1 MKASVGVFLCKT
13 SERGIMFRMRF
24 LSILLILTMFGC
36 QAQEA
41 DEPIVP
47 EEPKVLRL
55 TTTTSVNDSGLMEY
69 LRPHMLEEANIEM
82 EIVSMG
88 SGAAIEAGQ
97 RGDAD
102 VLLVHSPAA
111 EKTFVEEG
119 YGIQRSTFMYNFF
132 VIVGPEADPAGV
144 KGLSA
149 KEAFMKIREAKV
161 KFVSRGDNSGTHSKE
176 KAIWNLAEL
185 NYDSISKETDFYV
198 SAGSGMGAT
207 LTMASEQEAYTLTDL
222 ATYLSMQDKLSSKVI
237 VSASPDLRN
246 DYSVIVVNPD
256 KVSNV
261 DVETAKMFEAWLL
274 RESTLQ
280 LISEYGKETYG
291 EALFFT
297 E

>member
-1 MKASVGVFLCKT
+1 
-13 SERGIMFRMRF
+13 MFRLKA
-24 LSILLILTMFGC
+24 LSILLVLILFGC
-36 QAQEA
+36 QAQEVE
-41 DEPIVP
+41 EPIVP

-69 LRPHMLEEANIEM
+69 LRPYLLEEANIEM

-132 VIVGPEADPAGV
+132 VIVGPESDPAGV
-144 KGLSA
+144 KDLSA
-149 KEAFMKIREAKV
+149 KDAFIKIRETKS

-176 KAIWNLAEL
+176 KAIWKLAEL
-185 NYDSISKETDFYV
+185 DYDSLSTETDFYI
-198 SAGSGMGAT
+198 SAGTGMGAT
-207 LTMASEQEAYTLTDL
+207 LTMASEQDAYTLTDL
-222 ATYLSMQDKLSSKVI
+222 ATYLSMQDQLSSKVI

-246 DYSVIVVNPD
+246 DYSVIVINPD
-256 KVSNV
+256 KVTNV
-261 DVETAKMFEAWLL
+261 NAETAKAFEAWMLS
-274 RESTLQ
+274 ESTLK
-280 LISEYGKETYG
+280 LIAEYGKDTYG

>member
-1 MKASVGVFLCKT
+1 
-13 SERGIMFRMRF
+13 MFRLKA
-24 LSILLILTMFGC
+24 LSILLVLILFGC
-36 QAQEA
+36 QVQEVE
-41 DEPIVP
+41 EPIVP

-69 LRPHMLEEANIEM
+69 LRPYLLEEANIEM

-132 VIVGPEADPAGV
+132 VIVGPESDPAGV
-144 KGLSA
+144 KDLSA
-149 KEAFMKIREAKV
+149 KDAFIKIREAKS

-176 KAIWNLAEL
+176 KAIWKLAEL
-185 NYDSISKETDFYV
+185 DYDSLSTETDFYV
-198 SAGSGMGAT
+198 SAGTGMGAT

-222 ATYLSMQDKLSSKVI
+222 ATYLSMQDQLSSKVI

-246 DYSVIVVNPD
+246 DYSVIVINPD
-256 KVSNV
+256 KVTNV
-261 DVETAKMFEAWLL
+261 DAETAKAFETWMLS
-274 RESTLQ
+274 ESTLK
-280 LISEYGKETYG
+280 LIAEYGKDTYG

>member
-1 MKASVGVFLCKT
+1 MLRLKA
-13 SERGIMFRMRF
+13 
-24 LSILLILTMFGC
+24 LSILLVLILFGC
-36 QAQEA
+36 QAQEVE
-41 DEPIVP
+41 EPIVP

-69 LRPHMLEEANIEM
+69 LRPYLLEEANIEI

-132 VIVGPEADPAGV
+132 VIVGPESDPAGV
-144 KGLSA
+144 KDLSA
-149 KEAFMKIREAKV
+149 KDAFIKIRDAKS

-176 KAIWNLAEL
+176 KAIWKLAEL
-185 NYDSISKETDFYV
+185 DYDSLSTETDFYI
-198 SAGSGMGAT
+198 SAGTGMGAT
-207 LTMASEQEAYTLTDL
+207 LTMASEQNAYTLTDL
-222 ATYLSMQDKLSSKVI
+222 ATYLSMQDQLSSKVI

-246 DYSVIVVNPD
+246 DYSVIVINPD
-256 KVSNV
+256 KVTNV
-261 DVETAKMFEAWLL
+261 DAETAKAFETWMLS
-274 RESTLQ
+274 ESTLK
-280 LISEYGKETYG
+280 LIAEYGKDTYG

>member
-1 MKASVGVFLCKT
+1 
-13 SERGIMFRMRF
+13 MFRLKALSF
-24 LSILLILTMFGC
+24 LLVLILFGC
-36 QAQEA
+36 QAQEVE
-41 DEPIVP
+41 EPIVP

-69 LRPHMLEEANIEM
+69 LRPYLLEEANIEM

-132 VIVGPEADPAGV
+132 VIIGPESDPAGV
-144 KGLSA
+144 KDLSA
-149 KEAFMKIREAKV
+149 KDAFIKIRETKS

-176 KAIWNLAEL
+176 KAIWKLTEL
-185 NYDSISKETDFYV
+185 DYDSLSTETDFYI
-198 SAGSGMGAT
+198 SAGTGMGAT
-207 LTMASEQEAYTLTDL
+207 LTMASEQDAYTLTDL
-222 ATYLSMQDKLSSKVI
+222 ATYLSMQDQLSSKVI

-246 DYSVIVVNPD
+246 DYSVIVINPD
-256 KVSNV
+256 KVTNV
-261 DVETAKMFEAWLL
+261 NAETAKAFEAWMLS
-274 RESTLQ
+274 ESTLK
-280 LISEYGKETYG
+280 LIAEYGKDTYG

>member
-1 MKASVGVFLCKT
+1 MQT
-13 SERGIMFRMRF
+13 SERGSMFRLKA
-24 LSILLILTMFGC
+24 LSILLVLIMFGC
-36 QAQEA
+36 QAQEVE
-41 DEPIVP
+41 EPIVP

-69 LRPHMLEEANIEM
+69 LRPYLLEEANIEM

-132 VIVGPEADPAGV
+132 VIVGPESDPAGV
-144 KGLSA
+144 KDLSA
-149 KEAFMKIREAKV
+149 KDAFIKIRDAKS

-176 KAIWNLAEL
+176 KAIWKLAEL
-185 NYDSISKETDFYV
+185 DYDSLSTETDFYV
-198 SAGSGMGAT
+198 SAGTGMGAT

-222 ATYLSMQDKLSSKVI
+222 ATYLSMQDQLSSKVI

-246 DYSVIVVNPD
+246 DYSVIVINPD
-256 KVSNV
+256 KVTNV
-261 DVETAKMFEAWLL
+261 DAETAKAFETWMLS
-274 RESTLQ
+274 ESTLK
-280 LISEYGKETYG
+280 LIAEYGKDTYG

>member
-1 MKASVGVFLCKT
+1 
-13 SERGIMFRMRF
+13 MFRLKA
-24 LSILLILTMFGC
+24 LSILLVLILFGC
-36 QAQEA
+36 QAQEVE
-41 DEPIVP
+41 EPIVP

-69 LRPHMLEEANIEM
+69 LRPYLLEEANIEM

-132 VIVGPEADPAGV
+132 VIVGPESDPAGV
-144 KGLSA
+144 KDLSA
-149 KEAFMKIREAKV
+149 KDAFIKIRDAKS

-176 KAIWNLAEL
+176 KVIWKLAEL
-185 NYDSISKETDFYV
+185 DYDSLSTETDFYI
-198 SAGSGMGAT
+198 SAGTGMGAT
-207 LTMASEQEAYTLTDL
+207 LTMASEQDAYTLTDL
-222 ATYLSMQDKLSSKVI
+222 ATYLSMQDQLSSKVL

-246 DYSVIVVNPD
+246 DYSVIVINPD
-256 KVSNV
+256 KVANV
-261 DVETAKMFEAWLL
+261 DAETAKAFEAWMLS
-274 RESTLQ
+274 ESTLK
-280 LISEYGKETYG
+280 LIAEYGKDTYG

>member
-1 MKASVGVFLCKT
+1 
-13 SERGIMFRMRF
+13 MFRLKA
-24 LSILLILTMFGC
+24 LSILLVLILFGC
-36 QAQEA
+36 QAQEVE
-41 DEPIVP
+41 EPIVP

-69 LRPHMLEEANIEM
+69 LRPYLLEEANIEM

-132 VIVGPEADPAGV
+132 VIVGPESDPAGV
-144 KGLSA
+144 KDLSA
-149 KEAFMKIREAKV
+149 KDAFIKIRDAKS

-176 KAIWNLAEL
+176 KAIWKLAEL
-185 NYDSISKETDFYV
+185 DYDSLSTETDFYV
-198 SAGSGMGAT
+198 SAGTGMGAT

-222 ATYLSMQDKLSSKVI
+222 ATYLSMQDQRSSKVI

-246 DYSVIVVNPD
+246 DYSVIVINPD
-256 KVSNV
+256 KVTNV
-261 DVETAKMFEAWLL
+261 DAETAKAFETWMLS
-274 RESTLQ
+274 ESTLK
-280 LISEYGKETYG
+280 LIAEYGKDTYG

>member
-1 MKASVGVFLCKT
+1 MLRLKA
-13 SERGIMFRMRF
+13 
-24 LSILLILTMFGC
+24 LSILLVLILFGC
-36 QAQEA
+36 QAQEVE
-41 DEPIVP
+41 EPIVP

-69 LRPHMLEEANIEM
+69 LRPYLLEEANIEM

-132 VIVGPEADPAGV
+132 VIVGPESDPAGV
-144 KGLSA
+144 KDLSA
-149 KEAFMKIREAKV
+149 KDAFIKIRDAKSE
-161 KFVSRGDNSGTHSKE
+161 FVSRGDNSGTHSKE
-176 KAIWNLAEL
+176 KAIWKLAEL
-185 NYDSISKETDFYV
+185 DYDSLSTETDFYI
-198 SAGSGMGAT
+198 SAGTGMGAT
-207 LTMASEQEAYTLTDL
+207 LTMASEQDAYTLTDL
-222 ATYLSMQDKLSSKVI
+222 ATYLSMQDQLSSKVI

-246 DYSVIVVNPD
+246 DYSVIVINPD
-256 KVSNV
+256 KVTNV
-261 DVETAKMFEAWLL
+261 DAETAKAFETWMLS
-274 RESTLQ
+274 ESTLK
-280 LISEYGKETYG
+280 LIAEYGKETYG

>member
-1 MKASVGVFLCKT
+1 
-13 SERGIMFRMRF
+13 MFRLKA
-24 LSILLILTMFGC
+24 LSILLVLILFGC
-36 QAQEA
+36 QAQEVE
-41 DEPIVP
+41 EPIVP

-69 LRPHMLEEANIEM
+69 LRPYLLEEANIEM

-132 VIVGPEADPAGV
+132 VIVGPESDPAGV
-144 KGLSA
+144 KDLSA
-149 KEAFMKIREAKV
+149 KDAFIKIRDAKS

-176 KAIWNLAEL
+176 KTIWKLAEL
-185 NYDSISKETDFYV
+185 DYDSLSTETDFYV
-198 SAGSGMGAT
+198 SAGTGMGAT

-222 ATYLSMQDKLSSKVI
+222 ATYLSMQDQLSSKVI

-246 DYSVIVVNPD
+246 DYSVIVINPD
-256 KVSNV
+256 KVTNV
-261 DVETAKMFEAWLL
+261 DAETAKAFETWMLS
-274 RESTLQ
+274 ESTLK
-280 LISEYGKETYG
+280 LIAEYGKDTYG

>member
-1 MKASVGVFLCKT
+1 
-13 SERGIMFRMRF
+13 MFRIRA
-24 LSILLILTMFGC
+24 LSILLVLILFGC
-36 QAQEA
+36 QAQEVE
-41 DEPIVP
+41 EPIVP

-69 LRPHMLEEANIEM
+69 LRPYLLEEANIEM

-132 VIVGPEADPAGV
+132 VIVGPESDPAGV
-144 KGLSA
+144 KDLSA
-149 KEAFMKIREAKV
+149 KDAFIKIRDAKS

-176 KAIWNLAEL
+176 KAIWKLAEL
-185 NYDSISKETDFYV
+185 DYDSLSTETDFYI
-198 SAGSGMGAT
+198 SAGTGMGAT

-222 ATYLSMQDKLSSKVI
+222 ATYLSMQDQLSSKVI

-246 DYSVIVVNPD
+246 DYSVIVINPD
-256 KVSNV
+256 KVTNV
-261 DVETAKMFEAWLL
+261 DAETAKAFETWMLS
-274 RESTLQ
+274 ESTLK
-280 LISEYGKETYG
+280 LIAEYGKDTYG

>member
-1 MKASVGVFLCKT
+1 
-13 SERGIMFRMRF
+13 MFRLKA
-24 LSILLILTMFGC
+24 LSILLVLILFGC
-36 QAQEA
+36 QAQEVE
-41 DEPIVP
+41 EPIVP

-69 LRPHMLEEANIEM
+69 LRPYLLEEANIEM

-132 VIVGPEADPAGV
+132 VIVGPESDPAGV
-144 KGLSA
+144 KDLSA
-149 KEAFMKIREAKV
+149 KDAFIKIRDAKS

-176 KAIWNLAEL
+176 KAIWKLAEL
-185 NYDSISKETDFYV
+185 DYDSLSTETDFYV
-198 SAGSGMGAT
+198 SAGTGMGAT

-222 ATYLSMQDKLSSKVI
+222 ATYLSMQDQLSSKVI

-246 DYSVIVVNPD
+246 DYSVIVINPD
-256 KVSNV
+256 KVTNV
-261 DVETAKMFEAWLL
+261 DAETAKAFETWMLS
-274 RESTLQ
+274 ESTLK
-280 LISEYGKETYG
+280 LIAEYGKDTYG

>member
-1 MKASVGVFLCKT
+1 
-13 SERGIMFRMRF
+13 MFRLKA
-24 LSILLILTMFGC
+24 LSILLVLILFGC
-36 QAQEA
+36 QVQEVE
-41 DEPIVP
+41 EPIVP

-69 LRPHMLEEANIEM
+69 LRPYLLEEANIEM

-132 VIVGPEADPAGV
+132 VIVGPESDPAGV
-144 KGLSA
+144 KDLSA
-149 KEAFMKIREAKV
+149 KDAFIKIRDAKS

-176 KAIWNLAEL
+176 KAIWKLAEL
-185 NYDSISKETDFYV
+185 DYDSLSTETDFYV
-198 SAGSGMGAT
+198 SAGTGMGAT

-222 ATYLSMQDKLSSKVI
+222 ATYLSMQDQLSSKVI
-237 VSASPDLRN
+237 VSASSDLRN
-246 DYSVIVVNPD
+246 DYSVIVINPD
-256 KVSNV
+256 KVTNV
-261 DVETAKMFEAWLL
+261 DAETAKAFETWMLS
-274 RESTLQ
+274 ESTLK
-280 LISEYGKETYG
+280 LIAEYGKDTYG

>member
-1 MKASVGVFLCKT
+1 
-13 SERGIMFRMRF
+13 MFRLKALSF
-24 LSILLILTMFGC
+24 LLVLILFGC
-36 QAQEA
+36 QAQEVE
-41 DEPIVP
+41 EPIVP

-69 LRPHMLEEANIEM
+69 LRPYLLEEANIEM

-132 VIVGPEADPAGV
+132 VIVGPESDPAGV
-144 KGLSA
+144 KDLSA
-149 KEAFMKIREAKV
+149 KDAFIKIRETKS

-176 KAIWNLAEL
+176 KAIWKLAEL
-185 NYDSISKETDFYV
+185 DYDSLSTETDFYI
-198 SAGSGMGAT
+198 SAGTGMGAT
-207 LTMASEQEAYTLTDL
+207 LTMASEQDAYTLTDL
-222 ATYLSMQDKLSSKVI
+222 ATYLSMQDQLSSKVI

-246 DYSVIVVNPD
+246 DYSVIVINPD
-256 KVSNV
+256 KVTNV
-261 DVETAKMFEAWLL
+261 NAETAKAFEAWMLS
-274 RESTLQ
+274 ESTLK
-280 LISEYGKETYG
+280 LIAKYGKDTYG

>member
-1 MKASVGVFLCKT
+1 
-13 SERGIMFRMRF
+13 MFRLKA
-24 LSILLILTMFGC
+24 LSILLVLIMFGC
-36 QAQEA
+36 QAQEVE
-41 DEPIVP
+41 EPIVP

-69 LRPHMLEEANIEM
+69 LRPYLLEEANIEM

-132 VIVGPEADPAGV
+132 VIVGPESDPAGV
-144 KGLSA
+144 KDLSA
-149 KEAFMKIREAKV
+149 KDAFIKIRDAKS

-176 KAIWNLAEL
+176 KAIWKLAEL
-185 NYDSISKETDFYV
+185 DYDSLSTETDFYV
-198 SAGSGMGAT
+198 SAGTGMGAT

-222 ATYLSMQDKLSSKVI
+222 ATYLSMQDQLSSKVI

-246 DYSVIVVNPD
+246 DYSVIVINPD
-256 KVSNV
+256 KVTNV
-261 DVETAKMFEAWLL
+261 DAETAKAFETWMLS
-274 RESTLQ
+274 ESTLK
-280 LISEYGKETYG
+280 LIAEYGKDTYG

>member
-1 MKASVGVFLCKT
+1 MQT
-13 SERGIMFRMRF
+13 SERGSMFRLKA
-24 LSILLILTMFGC
+24 LSILLVLILFGC
-36 QAQEA
+36 QVQEVE
-41 DEPIVP
+41 EPIVP

-69 LRPHMLEEANIEM
+69 LRPYLLEEANIEM

-132 VIVGPEADPAGV
+132 VIVGPESDPAGV
-144 KGLSA
+144 KDLSA
-149 KEAFMKIREAKV
+149 KDAFIKIRDAKS

-176 KAIWNLAEL
+176 KAIWKLAEL
-185 NYDSISKETDFYV
+185 DYDSLSTETDFYV
-198 SAGSGMGAT
+198 SAGTGMGAT

-222 ATYLSMQDKLSSKVI
+222 ATYLSMQDQLSSKVI

-246 DYSVIVVNPD
+246 DYSVIVINPD
-256 KVSNV
+256 KVTNV
-261 DVETAKMFEAWLL
+261 DAETAKAFETWMLS
-274 RESTLQ
+274 ESTLK
-280 LISEYGKETYG
+280 LIAEYGKDTYG

>member
-1 MKASVGVFLCKT
+1 MQT
-13 SERGIMFRMRF
+13 SERGSMFRLKA
-24 LSILLILTMFGC
+24 LSILLVLILFGC
-36 QAQEA
+36 QAQEVE
-41 DEPIVP
+41 EPIVP

-69 LRPHMLEEANIEM
+69 LRPYLLEEANIEM

-132 VIVGPEADPAGV
+132 VIVGPESDPAGV
-144 KGLSA
+144 KDLSA
-149 KEAFMKIREAKV
+149 KDAFIKIRDAKS

-176 KAIWNLAEL
+176 KAIWKLAEL
-185 NYDSISKETDFYV
+185 DYDSLSTETDFYV
-198 SAGSGMGAT
+198 SAGTGMGAT
-207 LTMASEQEAYTLTDL
+207 LTMASEQDAYTLTDL
-222 ATYLSMQDKLSSKVI
+222 ATYLSMQDQLSSKVI

-246 DYSVIVVNPD
+246 DYSVIVINPD
-256 KVSNV
+256 KVTNV
-261 DVETAKMFEAWLL
+261 DAETAKAFEAWMISD
-274 RESTLQ
+274 STLK
-280 LISEYGKETYG
+280 LIAEYGKDTYG

>member
-1 MKASVGVFLCKT
+1 MLRLKA
-13 SERGIMFRMRF
+13 
-24 LSILLILTMFGC
+24 LSILLVLILFGC
-36 QAQEA
+36 QAQEVE
-41 DEPIVP
+41 EPIVP

-69 LRPHMLEEANIEM
+69 LRPYLLEEANIEM

-132 VIVGPEADPAGV
+132 VIVGPESDPAGV
-144 KGLSA
+144 KDLSA
-149 KEAFMKIREAKV
+149 KDAFIKIRDAKS

-176 KAIWNLAEL
+176 KAIWKLAEL
-185 NYDSISKETDFYV
+185 DYDSLSTETDFYI
-198 SAGSGMGAT
+198 SAGTGMGAT
-207 LTMASEQEAYTLTDL
+207 LTMASEQDAYTLTDL
-222 ATYLSMQDKLSSKVI
+222 ATYLSMQDQLSSKVI

-246 DYSVIVVNPD
+246 DYSVIVINPD
-256 KVSNV
+256 KVTNV
-261 DVETAKMFEAWLL
+261 DSETAKAFEAWMLS
-274 RESTLQ
+274 ESTLK
-280 LISEYGKETYG
+280 LIAEYGKDTYG

>member
-1 MKASVGVFLCKT
+1 MLRLKA
-13 SERGIMFRMRF
+13 
-24 LSILLILTMFGC
+24 LSILLVLILFGC
-36 QAQEA
+36 QAQEVE
-41 DEPIVP
+41 EPIVP

-69 LRPHMLEEANIEM
+69 LRPYLLEEANIEM

-132 VIVGPEADPAGV
+132 VIVGPESDPAGV
-144 KGLSA
+144 KDLSA
-149 KEAFMKIREAKV
+149 KDAFIKIHDAKS

-176 KAIWNLAEL
+176 KAIWKLAEL
-185 NYDSISKETDFYV
+185 DYDSLSTETDFYI
-198 SAGSGMGAT
+198 SAGTGMGAT

-222 ATYLSMQDKLSSKVI
+222 ATYLSMQDQLSSKVI
-237 VSASPDLRN
+237 VNASPDLRN
-246 DYSVIVVNPD
+246 DYSVIVINPD
-256 KVSNV
+256 KVTNV
-261 DVETAKMFEAWLL
+261 DAETAKAFETWMLS
-274 RESTLQ
+274 ESTLK
-280 LISEYGKETYG
+280 LIAEYGKDTYG

>member
-1 MKASVGVFLCKT
+1 
-13 SERGIMFRMRF
+13 MFRSK
-24 LSILLILTMFGC
+24 LLAVLLVLILFGC
-36 QAQEA
+36 QAQEI

-69 LRPHMLEEANIEM
+69 LRPYLLEEANILM

-132 VIVGPEADPAGV
+132 VIVGPESDPAGV
-144 KGLSA
+144 KYLSA
-149 KEAFMKIREAKV
+149 KDAFIKIRDAKS

-176 KAIWNLAEL
+176 KAIWKLAEL
-185 NYDSISKETDFYV
+185 DYDSLSTETDFYI
-198 SAGSGMGAT
+198 SAGTGMGAT
-207 LTMASEQEAYTLTDL
+207 LTMTSEQDAYTLTDL
-222 ATYLSMQDKLSSKVI
+222 ATYLSMEDQLSSKVI

-246 DYSVIVVNPD
+246 DYSVIVINPD
-256 KVSNV
+256 KVSYV
-261 DVETAKMFEAWLL
+261 DSETAKAFEAWMLS
-274 RESTLQ
+274 ESSL
-280 LISEYGKETYG
+280 
-291 EALFFT
+291 
-297 E
+297 

>member
-1 MKASVGVFLCKT
+1 
-13 SERGIMFRMRF
+13 MFRLKA
-24 LSILLILTMFGC
+24 LSILLVLIMFGC
-36 QAQEA
+36 QAQEVE
-41 DEPIVP
+41 EPIVP

-69 LRPHMLEEANIEM
+69 LRPYLLEEANIEM

-132 VIVGPEADPAGV
+132 VIVGPESDPAGV
-144 KGLSA
+144 KDLSA
-149 KEAFMKIREAKV
+149 KDAFIKIRDAKS

-176 KAIWNLAEL
+176 KAIWKLAEL
-185 NYDSISKETDFYV
+185 DYDSLSTETDFYI
-198 SAGSGMGAT
+198 SAGTGMGAT

-222 ATYLSMQDKLSSKVI
+222 ATYLSMQDQLSSKVI

-246 DYSVIVVNPD
+246 DYSVIVNNPD
-256 KVSNV
+256 KVTNV
-261 DVETAKMFEAWLL
+261 DAETAKAFETWMLS
-274 RESTLQ
+274 ESTLK
-280 LISEYGKETYG
+280 LIAEYGKDTYG

>member
-1 MKASVGVFLCKT
+1 MQT
-13 SERGIMFRMRF
+13 SERGSMFRIRA
-24 LSILLILTMFGC
+24 LSILLVLILFGC
-36 QAQEA
+36 QAQEVE
-41 DEPIVP
+41 EPIVP

-69 LRPHMLEEANIEM
+69 LRPYLLEEANIEM

-132 VIVGPEADPAGV
+132 VIVGPESDPAGV
-144 KGLSA
+144 KDLSA
-149 KEAFMKIREAKV
+149 KDAFIKIRDAKS

-176 KAIWNLAEL
+176 KAIWKLAEL
-185 NYDSISKETDFYV
+185 DYDSLSTETDFYI
-198 SAGSGMGAT
+198 SAGTGMGAT
-207 LTMASEQEAYTLTDL
+207 LTMASEQDAYTLTDL
-222 ATYLSMQDKLSSKVI
+222 ATYLSMQDQLSSKVI

-246 DYSVIVVNPD
+246 DYSVIVINPD
-256 KVSNV
+256 KVTNV
-261 DVETAKMFEAWLL
+261 DAETAKAFETWMLS
-274 RESTLQ
+274 ESTLK
-280 LISEYGKETYG
+280 LIAEFGKDTYG

>member
-1 MKASVGVFLCKT
+1 MQT
-13 SERGIMFRMRF
+13 SERGSMFRLKA
-24 LSILLILTMFGC
+24 LSILLVLIMFGC
-36 QAQEA
+36 QAQEVE
-41 DEPIVP
+41 EPIVP

-69 LRPHMLEEANIEM
+69 LRPYLLEEANIEM

-132 VIVGPEADPAGV
+132 VIVGPESDPAGV
-144 KGLSA
+144 KDLSA
-149 KEAFMKIREAKV
+149 KDAFIKIRDAKS

-176 KAIWNLAEL
+176 KAIWKLAEL
-185 NYDSISKETDFYV
+185 DYDSLSTETDFYV
-198 SAGSGMGAT
+198 SAGTGMGAT

-222 ATYLSMQDKLSSKVI
+222 ATYLSMQDQLSSKVI
-237 VSASPDLRN
+237 VSASSDLRN
-246 DYSVIVVNPD
+246 DYSVIVINPD
-256 KVSNV
+256 KVTNV
-261 DVETAKMFEAWLL
+261 DAETAKAFETWMLS
-274 RESTLQ
+274 ESTLK
-280 LISEYGKETYG
+280 LIAEYGKDTYG

>member
-1 MKASVGVFLCKT
+1 
-13 SERGIMFRMRF
+13 MFRLKALSF
-24 LSILLILTMFGC
+24 LLVLILFGC
-36 QAQEA
+36 QAQEVE
-41 DEPIVP
+41 EPIVP

-69 LRPHMLEEANIEM
+69 LRPYLLEEANIEM

-132 VIVGPEADPAGV
+132 VIVGPESDPAGV
-144 KGLSA
+144 KDLSA
-149 KEAFMKIREAKV
+149 KDAFIKIRETKS

-176 KAIWNLAEL
+176 KAIWKLAEL
-185 NYDSISKETDFYV
+185 DYDSLSTETDFYI
-198 SAGSGMGAT
+198 SAGTGMGAT
-207 LTMASEQEAYTLTDL
+207 LTMASEQDAYTLTDL
-222 ATYLSMQDKLSSKVI
+222 ATYLSMQDQLSSKVI

-246 DYSVIVVNPD
+246 DYSVIVINPD
-256 KVSNV
+256 KVTNV
-261 DVETAKMFEAWLL
+261 NAETAKAFEAWMLS
-274 RESTLQ
+274 ESTLK
-280 LISEYGKETYG
+280 LIAEYGKDTYG

>member
-1 MKASVGVFLCKT
+1 
-13 SERGIMFRMRF
+13 MFRLKA
-24 LSILLILTMFGC
+24 LSILLVLILFGC
-36 QAQEA
+36 QVQEVE
-41 DEPIVP
+41 EPIVP

-69 LRPHMLEEANIEM
+69 LRPYLLEEANIEM

-132 VIVGPEADPAGV
+132 VIVGPESDPAGV
-144 KGLSA
+144 KDLSA
-149 KEAFMKIREAKV
+149 KDAFIKIRDAKS

-176 KAIWNLAEL
+176 KAIWKLAEL
-185 NYDSISKETDFYV
+185 DYDSLSTETDFYI
-198 SAGSGMGAT
+198 SAGTGMGAT
-207 LTMASEQEAYTLTDL
+207 LTMASEQDAYTLTDL
-222 ATYLSMQDKLSSKVI
+222 ATYLSMQDQLSSKVI

-246 DYSVIVVNPD
+246 DYSVIVINPD
-256 KVSNV
+256 KVTNV
-261 DVETAKMFEAWLL
+261 DAETAKAFETWMLS
-274 RESTLQ
+274 ESTLK
-280 LISEYGKETYG
+280 LIAEYGKDTYG

>member
-1 MKASVGVFLCKT
+1 
-13 SERGIMFRMRF
+13 MFRLKA
-24 LSILLILTMFGC
+24 LSILLVLILFGC
-36 QAQEA
+36 QAQEVE
-41 DEPIVP
+41 EPIVP

-69 LRPHMLEEANIEM
+69 LRPYLLEEANIEM

-132 VIVGPEADPAGV
+132 VIVGPESDPAGV
-144 KGLSA
+144 KDLSA
-149 KEAFMKIREAKV
+149 KDAFIKIRDAKSE
-161 KFVSRGDNSGTHSKE
+161 FVSRGDNSGTHSKE
-176 KAIWNLAEL
+176 KAIWKLAEL
-185 NYDSISKETDFYV
+185 DYDSLSTETDFYI
-198 SAGSGMGAT
+198 SAGTGMGAT
-207 LTMASEQEAYTLTDL
+207 LTMASEQDAYTLTDL
-222 ATYLSMQDKLSSKVI
+222 ATYLSMQDQLSSKVI

-246 DYSVIVVNPD
+246 DYSVIVINPD
-256 KVSNV
+256 KVTNV
-261 DVETAKMFEAWLL
+261 DAETAKAFETWMLS
-274 RESTLQ
+274 ESTLK
-280 LISEYGKETYG
+280 LIAEYGKDTYG

>member
-1 MKASVGVFLCKT
+1 
-13 SERGIMFRMRF
+13 MFRIRV
-24 LSILLILTMFGC
+24 LSVLLVLSLFGC
-36 QAQEA
+36 QAQEV

-69 LRPHMLEEANIEM
+69 LRPHLLEEANIEM

-132 VIVGPEADPAGV
+132 VIVGPESDPAGV
-144 KGLSA
+144 KDLSA
-149 KEAFMKIREAKV
+149 KEAFMKIREAKA

-176 KAIWNLAEL
+176 KAIWKLAEL
-185 NYDSISKETDFYV
+185 DYDNLSKETEFYV
-198 SAGSGMGAT
+198 SAGTGMGAT
-207 LTMASEQEAYTLTDL
+207 LTIASEQEAYTLTDL
-222 ATYLSMQDKLSSKVI
+222 ATYLSMEDQLSSKLI

-246 DYSVIVVNPD
+246 DYSVIVINPD
-256 KVSNV
+256 KVTNV
-261 DVETAKMFEAWLL
+261 DAETAKAFETWMLSD
-274 RESTLQ
+274 STLK
-280 LISEYGKETYG
+280 LIAEYGKDEYG

>member
-1 MKASVGVFLCKT
+1 MFKLKA
-13 SERGIMFRMRF
+13 
-24 LSILLILTMFGC
+24 LSILLGLILFGC
-36 QAQEA
+36 QAQEVE
-41 DEPIVP
+41 EPIVP

-69 LRPHMLEEANIEM
+69 LRPYLLEEANIEM

-132 VIVGPEADPAGV
+132 VIVGPESDPAGV
-144 KGLSA
+144 KDLSA
-149 KEAFMKIREAKV
+149 KDAFIKIRDAKS

-176 KAIWNLAEL
+176 KAIWKLAEL
-185 NYDSISKETDFYV
+185 DYDSLSTETDFYV
-198 SAGSGMGAT
+198 SAGTGMGAT

-222 ATYLSMQDKLSSKVI
+222 ATYLSMQDQLSSKVI

-246 DYSVIVVNPD
+246 DYSVIVINPD
-256 KVSNV
+256 KVTNV
-261 DVETAKMFEAWLL
+261 DAETAKAFETWMLS
-274 RESTLQ
+274 ESTLK
-280 LISEYGKETYG
+280 LIAEYGKDTYG

>member
-1 MKASVGVFLCKT
+1 
-13 SERGIMFRMRF
+13 MFRLKA
-24 LSILLILTMFGC
+24 LSILLVLIMFGC
-36 QAQEA
+36 QAQEVE
-41 DEPIVP
+41 EPIVP

-69 LRPHMLEEANIEM
+69 LRPYLLEEANIEM

-132 VIVGPEADPAGV
+132 VIVGPESDPAGV
-144 KGLSA
+144 KDLSA
-149 KEAFMKIREAKV
+149 KDAFIKIRDAKS

-176 KAIWNLAEL
+176 KAIWKLAEL
-185 NYDSISKETDFYV
+185 DYDSLSTETDFYV
-198 SAGSGMGAT
+198 SAGTGMGAT
-207 LTMASEQEAYTLTDL
+207 LTMASEQDAYTLTDL
-222 ATYLSMQDKLSSKVI
+222 ATYLSMQDQLSSKVI

-246 DYSVIVVNPD
+246 DYSVIVINPD
-256 KVSNV
+256 KVTNV
-261 DVETAKMFEAWLL
+261 DAETAKAFETWMLS
-274 RESTLQ
+274 ESTLK
-280 LISEYGKETYG
+280 LIVEYGKDTYG

>member
-1 MKASVGVFLCKT
+1 
-13 SERGIMFRMRF
+13 MFRIRA
-24 LSILLILTMFGC
+24 LSILLVLILFGC
-36 QAQEA
+36 QAQEVE
-41 DEPIVP
+41 EPIVP

-69 LRPHMLEEANIEM
+69 LRPYLLEEANIEM

-132 VIVGPEADPAGV
+132 VIVGPESDPAGV
-144 KGLSA
+144 KDLSA
-149 KEAFMKIREAKV
+149 KDAFIKIRDAKS

-176 KAIWNLAEL
+176 KAIWKLAEL
-185 NYDSISKETDFYV
+185 DYDSLSTETDFYV
-198 SAGSGMGAT
+198 SAGTGMGAT

-222 ATYLSMQDKLSSKVI
+222 ATYLSMQDQLSSKVI

-246 DYSVIVVNPD
+246 DYSVIVINPD
-256 KVSNV
+256 KVTNV
-261 DVETAKMFEAWLL
+261 DAETAKAFETWMLS
-274 RESTLQ
+274 ESTLK
-280 LISEYGKETYG
+280 LIAEYGKDTYG

>member
-1 MKASVGVFLCKT
+1 
-13 SERGIMFRMRF
+13 MFRCKV
-24 LSILLILTMFGC
+24 LSILLVLILFGC
-36 QAQEA
+36 QAQEN
-41 DEPIVP
+41 DELLVP

-69 LRPHMLEEANIEM
+69 LRPYLLEEANIEM

-132 VIVGPEADPAGV
+132 VIVGPESDPACV
-144 KGLSA
+144 KDLSA
-149 KEAFMKIREAKV
+149 KDAFIKIRETKS
-161 KFVSRGDNSGTHSKE
+161 KFVSRDDNSGTHSKE
-176 KAIWNLAEL
+176 KAIWKLTEL
-185 NYDSISKETDFYV
+185 DYDSLSTETDFYI
-198 SAGSGMGAT
+198 SAGTGMGAT
-207 LTMASEQEAYTLTDL
+207 LTMASEQDAYTLTDL
-222 ATYLSMQDKLSSKVI
+222 ATYLSMQDQLSSKVI

-246 DYSVIVVNPD
+246 DYSVIVINPD
-256 KVSNV
+256 KVTNV
-261 DVETAKMFEAWLL
+261 DAETAKAFEAWMVS
-274 RESTLQ
+274 ESTLK
-280 LISEYGKETYG
+280 LIAEYGKDTYG